1 MISDHLLSQVI
12 VGIGNKITK
21 EVRLRVKTP
30 VAILDSS
37 TAKLTVVEG
46 EEAKLEC
53 KVSRIVNIFSLNS
66 FKNR

>member
-53 KVSRIVNIFSLNS
+53 KVSLNIFTLNS

>member
-37 TAKLTVVEG
+37 TTKLTVVEG

-53 KVSRIVNIFSLNS
+53 KVSPDPINISIELLQY
-66 FKNR
+66 R